1 MSRAGQGGGAR
12 CKKWT
17 RGAGGEEGGVVEKRR
32 DDTVCAAL
40 ASVNVTV
47 LLCCASRM
55 QVVLLSAGPTQHQID
70 SMFANSHGFCCAF
83 SGDPGPRMAV
93 TTKAAAG

>member
-1 MSRAGQGGGAR
+1 MER
-12 CKKWT
+12 
-17 RGAGGEEGGVVEKRR
+17 EEGRRGGVVEKRR

-47 LLCCASRM
+47 LVCCASRM
-55 QVVLLSAGPTQHQID
+55 HVVLQSALSALSAGPTLLASPQLFA
-70 SMFANSHGFCCAF
+70 SMAFAVLCSRLRC
-83 SGDPGPRMAV
+83 GDPGPRMAV